1 MKILNYKQLCKE
13 PADTMFA
20 TLNKMNE
27 MGEVFI
33 IGEYPDERKFIY
45 SPMAEVSKLGVNEI
59 EFDSNC
65 FNRRDG
71 VFVVFTKEEIEAYV
85 SKLMGMVSFAANSF
99 LSTLKDV
106 VKMNE
111 ALIVPA
117 VEA

>member
-27 MGEVFI
+27 LSEVFI
-33 IGEYPDERKFIY
+33 VGEYPDGRKFIY
-45 SPMAEVSKLGVNEI
+45 SPLSEVAKLGVNEI

-71 VFVVFTKEEIEAYV
+71 IFVIFTQEEIGAYV
-85 SKLMGMVSFAANSF
+85 NKLMGMLSFAANSF
-99 LSTLKDV
+99 LTTLKETVD
-106 VKMNE
+106 
-111 ALIVPA
+111 AASPA
-117 VEA
+117 TTCATPA